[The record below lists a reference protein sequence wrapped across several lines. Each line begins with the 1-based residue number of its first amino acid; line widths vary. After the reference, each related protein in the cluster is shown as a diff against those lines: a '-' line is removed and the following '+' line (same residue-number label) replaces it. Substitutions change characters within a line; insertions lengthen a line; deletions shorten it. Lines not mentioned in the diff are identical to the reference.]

1 MQGVSG
7 VWLYECTL
15 RLSTGSLGSGA
26 GILRGCTLSYMSVN
40 PLGGLYE
47 RLWGVWGLLWGVVAV
62 FPVER
67 L

>member
-47 RLWGVWGLLWGVVAV
+47 GPGGSGAHSWGVVAV